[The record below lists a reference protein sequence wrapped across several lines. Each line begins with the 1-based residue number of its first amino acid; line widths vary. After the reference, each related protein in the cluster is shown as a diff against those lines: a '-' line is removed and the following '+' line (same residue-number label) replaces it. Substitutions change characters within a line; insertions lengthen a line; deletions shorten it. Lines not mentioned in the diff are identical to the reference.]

1 MLTQFGV
8 ARPLGIRILGQAHP
22 ETVPCPPQHPQ
33 MRQSGARSESCFANR
48 PRSRWPAPIVENTPN
63 SHIIKAPRVRL
74 HQPVKPKAGCPLA
87 QAVATTSRHRR
98 RSMAGVWQEYG
109 RVRRQIHSLLRC
121 LRAPCLHATSCR
133 TWLECSQAPSP
144 PRSPTLPVAP
154 PSLPPVHTPPPF
166 ANTHRHRCL
175 SPFQHS
181 PTTPTLVAQ
190 PRSNNPLVPTLVAQ
204 PLSTLTHNT
213 HSDALS
219 PFNTFQL
226 WRPHHRSARAWR
238 SRA

>member
-48 PRSRWPAPIVENTPN
+48 PRNRWPAPIVENTPN
-63 SHIIKAPRVRL
+63 SHTIKAPRVRL

-98 RSMAGVWQEYG
+98 RSAGVWQGQPSDSQSPALYPSTLPACH
-109 RVRRQIHSLLRC
+109 QLSHPS
-121 LRAPCLHATSCR
+121 A
-133 TWLECSQAPSP
+133 CSQAPSP

-166 ANTHRHRCL
+166 ANTHRHWCL

-190 PRSNNPLVPTLVAQ
+190 PRSTTL
-204 PLSTLTHNT
+204 
-213 HSDALS
+213 
-219 PFNTFQL
+219 
-226 WRPHHRSARAWR
+226 
-238 SRA
+238 